1 MDALIRS
8 SRSVISLIRLSTLC
22 SAILLQNRDE
32 MVTSAGGTSRVL
44 GFTKG
49 NVDNLSIRKSKDGR
63 LAVGDEGM
71 EKIFLTIFW
80 V

>member
-8 SRSVISLIRLSTLC
+8 SRSVISLIRLSTFC
-22 SAILLQNRDE
+22 SALLLHSGDE
-32 MVTSAGGTSRVL
+32 MVTSPGGTSKIL

-49 NVDNLSIRKSKDGR
+49 NVDNLSIRKSNEGR
-63 LAVGDEGM
+63 LAVGDDGM
-71 EKIFLTIFW
+71 EEIFLTIFW